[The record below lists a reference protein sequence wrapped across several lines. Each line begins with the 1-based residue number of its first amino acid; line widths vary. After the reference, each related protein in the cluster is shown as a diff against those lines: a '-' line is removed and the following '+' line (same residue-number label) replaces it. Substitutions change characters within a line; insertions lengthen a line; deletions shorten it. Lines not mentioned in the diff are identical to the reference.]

1 MYLLLLIVN
10 KNGSLI
16 YDKQLSN
23 KVNLNSN
30 ELIQS
35 AAIFYAMHAI
45 SWKLTPETLVLKSN
59 LKLINQG
66 IEIIEAESVK
76 LLCHQ
81 TLTKL
86 KFIFVTDYD
95 TSEQD
100 SYIKFRKLY
109 DIYSDL
115 VSKNP
120 FYELEMPIRLDLFD
134 AEVIK
139 LFI

>member
-23 KVNLNSN
+23 KVSLNSN

-45 SWKLTPETLVLKSN
+45 SWKLTPETLVSKSD

-95 TSEQD
+95 TTEQD

-139 LFI
+139 LFS